1 MTSNHQSNGW
11 RFWAAWG
18 LAFLG
23 FPLGGLASIGLV
35 GGLASIG
42 LDGGVE
48 SVLDGAIGGAACG
61 AVLGA
66 VQWLVVRRRLSL
78 PRSWIVVTSL
88 GMAGGLALTLALF
101 GTSTAGSALLLRGAS
116 TGLLIGLA
124 QWVVL
129 SRSVPRAWVW
139 VPTVAVG
146 WALGWAVSSAIG
158 LNLTPNFAVFGASGA
173 LAFQALTGL
182 VLAWLLS
189 QRAAMPGPAELQP
202 V

>member
-1 MTSNHQSNGW
+1 MTNNQLSTEW

-23 FPLGGLASIGLV
+23 FPLGGLAAIGLV
-35 GGLASIG
+35 
-42 LDGGVE
+42 GGVE
-48 SVLDGAIGGAACG
+48 SVLDGAIAGAACG
-61 AVLGA
+61 AVLGM
-66 VQWLVVRRRLSL
+66 VQWLVLRRRLSL
-78 PRSWIVVTSL
+78 PRSWIVATSL
-88 GMAGGLALTLALF
+88 GMAGGLTLTLALF
-101 GTSTAGSALLLRGAS
+101 GTSTAGSVLLLRGVS

-129 SRSVPRAWVW
+129 RRSVPRAWVW

-146 WALGWAVSSAIG
+146 WALGWAITRAAGVD
-158 LNLTPNFAVFGASGA
+158 LTPNFAVFGATGA

-182 VLAWLLS
+182 VLVWLFS
-189 QRAAMPGPAELQP
+189 QRAATPRPAEMQP

>member
-42 LDGGVE
+42 LVGGVE

-66 VQWLVVRRRLSL
+66 VQWLVLRRRLSL
-78 PRSWIVVTSL
+78 PRSWIMASSL
-88 GMAGGLALTLALF
+88 GMAGGLALTVALV
-101 GTSTAGSALLLRGAS
+101 GTSTAGSLLLLRGVT
-116 TGLLIGLA
+116 TGLVIGLA
-124 QWVVL
+124 QWIVL
-129 SRSVPRAWVW
+129 RGSVPRAWVW
-139 VPTVAVG
+139 VPTIATG
-146 WALGWAVSSAIG
+146 WALGWAVSHAIG
-158 LNLTPNFAVFGASGA
+158 LDLTPNFAVFGASGA

-189 QRAAMPGPAELQP
+189 QRAAPRGPVELQP

>member
-1 MTSNHQSNGW
+1 MTSNQLSTGW
-11 RFWAAWG
+11 RFWGAWG

-23 FPLGGLASIGLV
+23 FPLGGLAAIGLV
-35 GGLASIG
+35 
-42 LDGGVE
+42 GGVE

-66 VQWLVVRRRLSL
+66 VQWLVLRRRLSL
-78 PRSWIVVTSL
+78 PRSWIVATSL

-101 GTSTAGSALLLRGAS
+101 GTSTAGSVLLRGAS
-116 TGLLIGLA
+116 TGLLVGLA

-129 SRSVPRAWVW
+129 RGSVPRAWVW
-139 VPTVAVG
+139 IPTVAAG

-158 LNLTPNFAVFGASGA
+158 LGLTPNFAVFGSTGA
-173 LAFQALTGL
+173 WAFQALTGL
-182 VLAWLLS
+182 VLAWLLA
-189 QRAAMPGPAELQP
+189 QRAATPGPAELQP

>member
-1 MTSNHQSNGW
+1 MTNNHLSTGW
-11 RFWAAWG
+11 RFWGAWG

-23 FPLGGLASIGLV
+23 FPLGGLAAIGLV
-35 GGLASIG
+35 
-42 LDGGVE
+42 GGVE

-61 AVLGA
+61 AVLGG
-66 VQWLVVRRRLSL
+66 VQWLVLRRRLSL
-78 PRSWIVVTSL
+78 PRSWIVATSL

-101 GTSTAGSALLLRGAS
+101 GTSTAGSLLLLRGVS

-139 VPTVAVG
+139 VPTVAAG
-146 WALGWAVSSAIG
+146 WGLGWAITRASG
-158 LNLTPNFAVFGASGA
+158 LDLTPNFAVFGATGA

-182 VLAWLLS
+182 VLAWLFS
-189 QRAAMPGPAELQP
+189 QRAATPGPAELQP

>member
-1 MTSNHQSNGW
+1 MTSNQLSTGW
-11 RFWAAWG
+11 RFWRSWG

-23 FPLGGLASIGLV
+23 FPLGGLAAIGLV
-35 GGLASIG
+35 
-42 LDGGVE
+42 GGVE

-61 AVLGA
+61 AVIGG
-66 VQWLVVRRRLSL
+66 VQWLVLRRRLSL
-78 PRSWIVVTSL
+78 PRSWIVATSL
-88 GMAGGLALTLALF
+88 GMAGGLALSVAFF
-101 GTSTAGSALLLRGAS
+101 GSSTTGSVLLLRGAT

-129 SRSVPRAWVW
+129 PRSVPWAWVW
-139 VPTVAVG
+139 VPTIAVG
-146 WALGWAVSSAIG
+146 WVLGWAVSSTIG
-158 LNLTPNFAVFGASGA
+158 LDRIPNFAVFGATGA

-189 QRAAMPGPAELQP
+189 QRAATPGPIEMQP

>member
-1 MTSNHQSNGW
+1 MMSNRLSTGW
-11 RFWAAWG
+11 RFWGGWA

-35 GGLASIG
+35 
-42 LDGGVE
+42 GGVE

-66 VQWLVVRRRLSL
+66 VQWLVLRHRVSLS
-78 PRSWIVVTSL
+78 RSWIIATSL
-88 GMAGGLALTLALF
+88 GMAAGLALTLVLF
-101 GTSTAGSALLLRGAS
+101 GTSTAGSTLLLRGMS

-129 SRSVPRAWVW
+129 RRSVPQAWVW
-139 VPTVAVG
+139 VPTVAAG
-146 WALGWAVSSAIG
+146 WTLGWAVSSAIG
-158 LNLTPNFAVFGASGA
+158 VSLAPNFAVFGASGA
-173 LAFQALTGL
+173 LAFQALTAL
-182 VLAWLLS
+182 VLKWLLS
-189 QRAAMPGPAELQP
+189 QHIADSGPITMQP

>member
-1 MTSNHQSNGW
+1 MTSNQLLTGW
-11 RFWAAWG
+11 RFWGAWG

-23 FPLGGLASIGLV
+23 FPLGGLASLGLV
-35 GGLASIG
+35 
-42 LDGGVE
+42 GGVE

-61 AVLGA
+61 AVLG
-66 VQWLVVRRRLSL
+66 VVHWLVLRRRLWLS
-78 PRSWIVVTSL
+78 RSWIVATSL

-101 GTSTAGSALLLRGAS
+101 GTNTTSSVLLLRGLS

-129 SRSVPRAWVW
+129 RGSVPRAWIW
-139 VPTVAVG
+139 IPTVTAG

-158 LNLTPNFAVFGASGA
+158 LGLTPNFAVFGAAGA
-173 LAFQALTGL
+173 LGFQALTGL
-182 VLAWLLS
+182 VLAWLLA
-189 QRAAMPGPAELQP
+189 QRAATPGPAELQP

>member
-1 MTSNHQSNGW
+1 MTNNQLSTGW

-23 FPLGGLASIGLV
+23 FPLGGLAAIGLV
-35 GGLASIG
+35 
-42 LDGGVE
+42 GGVE
-48 SVLDGAIGGAACG
+48 SVLDGAIAGAACG
-61 AVLGA
+61 AVLGM
-66 VQWLVVRRRLSL
+66 VQWLVLRRRLSL
-78 PRSWIVVTSL
+78 PRSWIVATSL

-101 GTSTAGSALLLRGAS
+101 GTSTAGSVLLLRGLS

-129 SRSVPRAWVW
+129 RGSVPRAWIW
-139 VPTVAVG
+139 VPTVAGG
-146 WALGWAVSSAIG
+146 WALGWVVSRASG
-158 LNLTPNFAVFGASGA
+158 LDLTPNFAVFGASGA

-182 VLAWLLS
+182 VLAWLLT
-189 QRAAMPGPAELQP
+189 QRAATPGPAELQS

>member
-1 MTSNHQSNGW
+1 MTNNQLSTGW

-23 FPLGGLASIGLV
+23 FPLGGLAAIGLV
-35 GGLASIG
+35 
-42 LDGGVE
+42 GGVE
-48 SVLDGAIGGAACG
+48 SVLDGAIAGAACG
-61 AVLGA
+61 AVLGL
-66 VQWLVVRRRLSL
+66 VQWLVLRRRLSL
-78 PRSWIVVTSL
+78 PRSWIVATSL

-101 GTSTAGSALLLRGAS
+101 GTSTAGNVLLLRGVS

-129 SRSVPRAWVW
+129 RGSVPRAWVW
-139 VPTVAVG
+139 VPTIAGG
-146 WALGWAVSSAIG
+146 WALGWVVSRAID
-158 LNLTPNFAVFGASGA
+158 LDLTRNFAVFGASGA

-182 VLAWLLS
+182 VLAWLFS
-189 QRAAMPGPAELQP
+189 QRAATPGPIELQP

>member
-1 MTSNHQSNGW
+1 MTTNQRSIGW
-11 RFWAAWG
+11 RFWGAWG

-23 FPLGGLASIGLV
+23 FPLGGLAALGLV
-35 GGLASIG
+35 
-42 LDGGVE
+42 GGVE

-61 AVLGA
+61 AALGA
-66 VQWLVVRRRLSL
+66 VQWLVLRRRLSL
-78 PRSWIVVTSL
+78 PRSWIVATSL

-101 GTSTAGSALLLRGAS
+101 GTSTTGSVLLLRGVS
-116 TGLLIGLA
+116 TGVLIGLA

-129 SRSVPRAWVW
+129 RHSLPRAWVW
-139 VPTVAVG
+139 IPTVATS
-146 WALGWAVSSAIG
+146 WALGWAVSRAIG
-158 LNLTPNFAVFGASGA
+158 LGLTPNFAVFGAAGA

-189 QRAAMPGPAELQP
+189 QRAATPRPIELQP

>member
-1 MTSNHQSNGW
+1 MTNNQLSTGW
-11 RFWAAWG
+11 RFWGAWG

-23 FPLGGLASIGLV
+23 FPLGGLASFGLV
-35 GGLASIG
+35 
-42 LDGGVE
+42 GGVE

-66 VQWLVVRRRLSL
+66 VQWLVLRRRLSL
-78 PRSWIVVTSL
+78 PRSWIVATSL

-101 GTSTAGSALLLRGAS
+101 GTSTAGSVLLLRGVS

-129 SRSVPRAWVW
+129 PRSVPRAWVW
-139 VPTVAVG
+139 VPTVAAG
-146 WALGWAVSSAIG
+146 WALGWAVSNAIG
-158 LNLTPNFAVFGASGA
+158 LGLTPNFAVFGASGA
-173 LAFQALTGL
+173 LVFQALTGL
-182 VLAWLLS
+182 VLRWPFS
-189 QRAAMPGPAELQP
+189 RRVTTPGPIEIQP

>member
-1 MTSNHQSNGW
+1 MTSNQRSTGW

-23 FPLGGLASIGLV
+23 FPLGGLAAIGLV
-35 GGLASIG
+35 
-42 LDGGVE
+42 GGVE
-48 SVLDGAIGGAACG
+48 SVLDGAIAGAACG

-66 VQWLVVRRRLSL
+66 VQWLVLRRRLSL
-78 PRSWIVVTSL
+78 PLDWIVATSL

-101 GTSTAGSALLLRGAS
+101 GSSTAGSVLLLRSVS

-129 SRSVPRAWVW
+129 PRCVQRAWVW
-139 VPTVAVG
+139 IPTVAAG
-146 WALGWAVSSAIG
+146 WALGWGVSSAMG
-158 LNLTPNFAVFGASGA
+158 LDLTPNFAVFGATGA
-173 LAFQALTGL
+173 LVFQALTGL
-182 VLAWLLS
+182 VLARLLA
-189 QRAAMPGPAELQP
+189 QRAATPGSAELQP